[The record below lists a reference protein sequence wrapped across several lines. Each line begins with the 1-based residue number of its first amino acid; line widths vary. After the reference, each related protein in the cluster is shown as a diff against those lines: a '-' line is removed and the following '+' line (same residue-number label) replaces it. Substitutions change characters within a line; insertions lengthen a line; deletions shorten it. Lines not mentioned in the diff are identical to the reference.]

1 MRCANGFFW
10 VVNIHDIKPDP
21 ATPVAGSSPATG
33 IGSTRSDRHN

>member
-21 ATPVAGSSPATG
+21 ATHVAGSSPATG
-33 IGSTRSDRHN
+33 NGSTRSDRHN